1 MEKVYTLGAD
11 FGSTSCRTIVVDVGD
26 GSIIATVDAAYEH
39 GVITEKLPHG
49 IALPGKRTALQVPSD
64 YVEAFKVGVHSILD
78 ETKIAKEQIIGVGI
92 DFTAS
97 TILPVG
103 KSFLPL
109 CEVEKFK
116 DNPHAYVKLW
126 KHHDAE
132 RFATRMNDLAEGE
145 EWIKRYG
152 GKVSAEW
159 MLPKV
164 AEIAEDAPEIF
175 NETELFMEASDW
187 IVAQLTGVLVRNSC
201 AAGYKGCWHK
211 QEGYLSNEWL
221 MEVHPLLDRVYE
233 DQLRGEVVPVG
244 RKAGSLQS
252 EMAQL
257 LGLSEGTAISVG
269 MIDAHAALPGLGVK
283 GPGEMVVVMGTSTCH
298 LILDEHE
305 RKVSGISGVVED
317 GIIPGYFAYE
327 AGQAAVGDLFAWY
340 VNEQV
345 PPFIYQL
352 ADQHEMSIHNYLSME
367 ASKLEP
373 GQSGL
378 IALDWING
386 SRTPWVNMSLSG
398 ALVGMKLSTTPAE
411 VYRSYLE
418 STAFGTRVIVELF
431 ENNQVK
437 VDRLITSG
445 GIPQKNPLLIQI
457 YADIL
462 QKEIIVDTCQNASAL
477 GVAILAAA
485 TAGAKQGGYDDVSEA
500 ISKMSSKEQQIYYPN
515 EKYKAVY
522 DELFHYYKELSAYF
536 ADGSSVMHGLTA
548 LKNRLKGGN

>member
-1 MEKVYTLGAD
+1 MERVYTLGVD
-11 FGSTSCRTIVVDVGD
+11 FGSTSCRTIAVDVRD
-26 GSIIATVDAAYEH
+26 GKVISTVDVLYSH
-39 GVITEKLPHG
+39 GVITEKLPNG
-49 IALPGKRTALQVPSD
+49 FALPRKRTALQVPND
-64 YVEAFKVGVHSILD
+64 YLKALTTGIHSILN
-78 ETKIAKEQIIGVGI
+78 EPEIIREQIIGIGI

-97 TILPVG
+97 TILPVA
-103 KSFLPL
+103 KDFQPL
-109 CEVEKFK
+109 CEISGFEE
-116 DNPHAYVKLW
+116 NPHAYVKLW

-132 RFATRMNDLAEGE
+132 RFANKMNRLAQGD
-145 EWIKRYG
+145 EWIQRYG

-164 AEIAEDAPEIF
+164 IEIAEDAPEVF
-175 NETELFMEASDW
+175 NETDLFMEASDW
-187 IVAQLTGVLVRNSC
+187 IVAQLTGKLVRNSC
-201 AAGYKGCWHK
+201 ATGYKGCWNK

-221 MEVHPLLDRVYE
+221 KEVHPSLDGIYE
-233 DQLRGEVVPVG
+233 DKLRGKVLSVG
-244 RKAGSLQS
+244 RKAGGLRM
-252 EMAQL
+252 EMADV
-257 LGLSEGTAISVG
+257 LGLKEGTAVSVG

-298 LILDEHE
+298 MIMDEQE
-305 RKVSGISGVVED
+305 RKVPGISGVVED

-345 PPFIYQL
+345 PSYVKESASRHNL
-352 ADQHEMSIHNYLSME
+352 SIHAYLSRQ

-398 ALVGMKLSTTPAE
+398 TLVGMKLSTTPAE
-411 VYRSYLE
+411 IYRAYLE

-431 ENNQVK
+431 EDHQV
-437 VDRLITSG
+437 VVNRLITSG
-445 GIPQKNPLLIQI
+445 GIPQKNSFLMQL

-462 QKEIIVDTCQNASAL
+462 QKEIIVDTCENASAL

-485 TAGAKQGGYDDVSEA
+485 TAGSEQGGYNDITEA
-500 ISKMSSKEQQIYYPN
+500 IDNMSSSEQQIYYPN
-515 EKYKAVY
+515 KQHKEVY
-522 DELFHYYKELSAYF
+522 DELFYYYKELCDYF
-536 ADGSSVMHGLTA
+536 AGGSSVMSGLTA
-548 LKNRLKGGN
+548 LKNRFKGGN